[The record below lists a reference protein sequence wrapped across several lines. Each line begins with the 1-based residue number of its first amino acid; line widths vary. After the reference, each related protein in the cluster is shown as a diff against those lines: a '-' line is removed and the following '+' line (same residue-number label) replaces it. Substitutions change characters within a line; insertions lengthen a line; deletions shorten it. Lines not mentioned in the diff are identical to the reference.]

1 MGAIQS
7 RQRYREVAYEAFEN
21 AREIRRDIGGPHI
34 WGAILAYI
42 DGRINAERMIRL
54 CNRIEVCHPQNLL
67 LISLINTNNPEL

>member
-21 AREIRRDIGGPHI
+21 ARELQYEIGGPRV

-42 DGRINAERMIRL
+42 DGRINAQRL
-54 CNRIEVCHPQNLL
+54 TRVCTQIEVSH
-67 LISLINTNNPEL
+67 S